1 MAFRDV
7 WGNYSGRLRSLA
19 ARPSARLLM
28 ENFASLSAVQV
39 LTYLFPLI
47 TTPYLTRTL
56 GAERFGVAAS
66 AASFVGLFIYLTN
79 YGFGISATRQIS
91 VYRNNLEKLSVVAGA
106 VLFLKMALLFVGFSI
121 MALIVATVPKLQ
133 HEAGLYFLMFGTVV
147 GEMLYPLWLFQG
159 LEKMK
164 AISVLNAIGKALTF
178 MLILLLIS
186 RPDDYLIY
194 AVILSG
200 VQTIIGI
207 SSLTVARKIG
217 IRFSFP
223 SWAAALEQLREGWI
237 TFICSIAVSFYTQ
250 SRLFI
255 FSLFAANN
263 IVGYYA
269 FADKAAGII
278 QIFPIWTLLTATLP
292 RLIHTYSLHPERSKE
307 LFTKFQRFTVI
318 YLLLALPLFGI
329 FAGLIITAISGHNYP
344 ESVISLRILLVAVFF
359 ACANAFRVNYFIAEG
374 RYGIFTLIHLFG
386 SLAGVS
392 LMMVIVPLYSYIG
405 MAVSAAF
412 TEALIFAITSWKL
425 RNNIVKPQAG

>member
-1 MAFRDV
+1 MGFRDV

-19 ARPSARLLM
+19 ARPGARLLM

-39 LTYLFPLI
+39 LAYLFPLI
-47 TTPYLTRTL
+47 TTPYLTRAL

-66 AASFVGLFIYLTN
+66 AASFVGLFMYLTN

-91 VYRNNLEKLSVVAGA
+91 IYRNNLERLCVVAGA
-106 VLFLKMALLFVGFSI
+106 VLFLKGALLFAGFSI

-164 AISVLNAIGKALTF
+164 AISMLSAMGKALTF
-178 MLILLLIS
+178 ILILLLIS

-194 AVILSG
+194 ATILSG
-200 VQTIIGI
+200 VQIIIGI
-207 SSLTVARKIG
+207 TSLVIARKVG
-217 IRFSFP
+217 IRFPFP
-223 SWAAALEQLREGWI
+223 SLVTAIEQLREGWI
-237 TFICSIAVSFYTQ
+237 TFISSIAVSFYTQ

-255 FSLFAANN
+255 FSFFAANN
-263 IVGYYA
+263 VVGYYA

-278 QIFPIWTLLTATLP
+278 QIFPIWTLLTASLP
-292 RLIHTYSLHPERSKE
+292 RLIHTYSVHPERAKE
-307 LFTKFQRFTVI
+307 LFAKFQRFTVI
-318 YLLLALPLFGI
+318 YLLLVLPLFGI
-329 FAGLIITAISGHNYP
+329 FAGLIISIVSGQQHP
-344 ESVISLRILLVAVFF
+344 ESVTSLRILLVAVFF
-359 ACANAFRVNYFIAEG
+359 ACANAFRVHYFIAEG
-374 RYGIFTLIHLFG
+374 RYGTFTLIHLLG

-405 MAVSAAF
+405 MALSAAF

-425 RNNIVKPQAG
+425 RIKTSKPQAI